1 MNKRFAVLGSPIA
14 HSKSPAIHL
23 AAYRVL
29 GLDWEYGRAEVQKG
43 LMRTFI
49 AGLDG
54 VWNGFSVTMPLKEE
68 ASRFAEELDEYA
80 KLTGATNTLY
90 LDEFGKWHG
99 FNTDVFGIVQ
109 AVTEARIGLVK
120 HALIIGSGATAT
132 SAMVAISV
140 LNPTA
145 HVEVLARNKV
155 SRKSLIALGKQLGL
169 KTSRAGGLRA
179 ASRVSNLTISTLPS
193 GALDKQAARLI
204 RAWTW
209 KPKGALLD
217 VSYNPWPSKLAEAWS
232 AKGKR
237 TISGLEMLI
246 WQAVAQIRIFNTGSA
261 EKELPN
267 EVAVVS
273 AMHIAV
279 ESEQ

>member
-1 MNKRFAVLGSPIA
+1 MNKRFAVLGSPIT

-43 LMRTFI
+43 LLRTFI
-49 AGLDG
+49 AGLED
-54 VWNGFSVTMPLKEE
+54 VWNGYSVTMPLKEE
-68 ASRFAEELDEYA
+68 ASRFADELDEVA
-80 KLTGATNTLY
+80 SLTGATNTLY

-99 FNTDVFGIVQ
+99 YNTDVFGIVQ

-132 SAMVAISV
+132 SAIVAIKA
-140 LNPTA
+140 LNPDA
-145 HVEVLARNKV
+145 HVEILARNKE
-155 SRKSLIALGKQLGL
+155 SRKALIALGKSIGL

-179 ASRVSNLTISTLPS
+179 ASRVSNLTISTVPAGS
-193 GALDKQAARLI
+193 LDKQAAKLS
-204 RAWTW
+204 RALFW

-217 VSYNPWPSKLAEAWS
+217 VAYNPWPSKLAAAWS
-232 AKGKR
+232 AKDKR

-246 WQAVAQIRIFNTGSA
+246 WQAVAQIRIFTSGSP
-261 EKELPN
+261 ERELPN

-273 AMHIAV
+273 AMHLAV
-279 ESEQ
+279 ETEQ

>member
-29 GLDWEYGRAEVQKG
+29 GFDWEYGRAEVQKG

-120 HALIIGSGATAT
+120 HALIIGSGATAS

-155 SRKSLIALGKQLGL
+155 SRKEIG
-169 KTSRAGGLRA
+169 RAH
-179 ASRVSNLTISTLPS
+179 V
-193 GALDKQAARLI
+193 
-204 RAWTW
+204 
-209 KPKGALLD
+209 
-217 VSYNPWPSKLAEAWS
+217 
-232 AKGKR
+232 
-237 TISGLEMLI
+237 
-246 WQAVAQIRIFNTGSA
+246 
-261 EKELPN
+261 
-267 EVAVVS
+267 
-273 AMHIAV
+273 
-279 ESEQ
+279 

>member
-68 ASRFAEELDEYA
+68 ATRFAEELDEYA

-140 LNPTA
+140 LNPNA

-155 SRKSLIALGKQLGL
+155 SRKALIALGKQLGL
-169 KTSRAGGLRA
+169 KTTRAGGLRA

-193 GALDKQAARLI
+193 GALDRQAARLI
-204 RAWTW
+204 RAWSW

>member
-68 ASRFAEELDEYA
+68 ASRFAEDLDEYA

-140 LNPTA
+140 LNPNA

-169 KTSRAGGLRA
+169 KATRAGGLRA

-204 RAWTW
+204 RAWSW

-261 EKELPN
+261 DKELPN

>member
-43 LMRTFI
+43 LLRTFL
-49 AGLDG
+49 AGLEDP
-54 VWNGFSVTMPLKEE
+54 WNGFSVTMPLKEE
-68 ASRFAEELDEYA
+68 ATRFAEELDPYA
-80 KLTGATNTLY
+80 KLTGATNTLFQ
-90 LDEFGKWHG
+90 DEFGKWHG

-140 LNPTA
+140 LNPAA
-145 HVEVLARNKV
+145 HVEVLARNPE
-155 SRKSLIALGKQLGL
+155 SRKALLALGKKLGL
-169 KTSRAGGLRA
+169 KVRRAGGLRA
-179 ASRVSNLTISTLPS
+179 ASRVSNLTISTLPAGS
-193 GALDKQAARLI
+193 LDKQAVKLGKALF
-204 RAWTW
+204 W

-217 VSYNPWPSKLAEAWS
+217 VAYNPWPSKLAAAWT
-232 AKGKR
+232 AKDKR

-246 WQAVAQIRIFNTGSA
+246 WQAVAQIRIFTTGSA
-261 EKELPN
+261 ELELPN

-279 ESEQ
+279 ENEQ

>member
-132 SAMVAISV
+132 SAMVAIRV

-145 HVEVLARNKV
+145 HVEVLARNKI
-155 SRKSLIALGKQLGL
+155 SRKALIALGKQLGL

>member
-29 GLDWEYGRAEVQKG
+29 GFDWEYGRAEVQKG
-43 LMRTFI
+43 LLRTFI

-68 ASRFAEELDEYA
+68 ATRFAEELDDYA

-140 LNPTA
+140 LNPAA

-155 SRKSLIALGKQLGL
+155 SRKALIALGKKLGL
-169 KTSRAGGLRA
+169 KTTRAGGLAA

-232 AKGKR
+232 ARGKR

-246 WQAVAQIRIFNTGSA
+246 WQAVAQIRIFSTGSA

-267 EVAVVS
+267 EIAVVS

>member
-1 MNKRFAVLGSPIA
+1 MNKRFAVLGSPIE

-29 GLDWEYGRAEVQKG
+29 GLDWDYGRAEVQKG
-43 LMRTFI
+43 LLRTFI
-49 AGLDG
+49 AGLG
-54 VWNGFSVTMPLKEE
+54 EVWNGFSVTMPLKEE
-68 ASRFAEELDEYA
+68 ATRFATELDNYA
-80 KLTGATNTLY
+80 RLTGATNTLF

-99 FNTDVFGIVQ
+99 FNTDVFGIIQ

-140 LNPTA
+140 LNPQA
-145 HVEVLARNKV
+145 HVEVLARNPK
-155 SRKSLIALGKQLGL
+155 SRKELIILGKKLGL
-169 KTSRAGGLRA
+169 KVRRAGGLRA
-179 ASRVSNLTISTLPS
+179 ASRVSNLTISTLPAGS
-193 GALDKQAARLI
+193 LDKQSERL
-204 RAWTW
+204 AKAFFW

-217 VSYNPWPSKLAEAWS
+217 VAYNPWPSGLAQAWAS
-232 AKGKR
+232 KDKR

-246 WQAVAQIRIFNTGSA
+246 WQAVAQIRIFTTGSPDR
-261 EKELPN
+261 ELPN

-273 AMHIAV
+273 AMQIAV
-279 ESEQ
+279 ENEQ

>member
-29 GLDWEYGRAEVQKG
+29 GFDWEYGRAEVQKG

-120 HALIIGSGATAT
+120 RALIIGSGATAT

-140 LNPTA
+140 LNPNA

-155 SRKSLIALGKQLGL
+155 SRKALIALGKKLGL
-169 KTSRAGGLRA
+169 KTTRAGGLAA

-193 GALDKQAARLI
+193 GALDKQAARLS

-246 WQAVAQIRIFNTGSA
+246 WQAVAQIRIFSTGSA
-261 EKELPN
+261 DKELPN
-267 EVAVVS
+267 EIAVVS

>member
-140 LNPTA
+140 LNPNA

-155 SRKSLIALGKQLGL
+155 SKRSLIALGKQLGL
-169 KTSRAGGLRA
+169 KTTRASGLRA

-204 RAWTW
+204 RAWSW

-217 VSYNPWPSKLAEAWS
+217 VSYNPWPSKLADAWS

>member
-1 MNKRFAVLGSPIA
+1 MSKQFAVLGSPIE

-29 GLDWEYGRAEVQKG
+29 GLDWSYGRAEVQKG
-43 LMRTFI
+43 LLRTFL
-49 AGLDG
+49 AGLPD

-68 ASRFAEELDEYA
+68 ASRFADELDSFA
-80 KLTGATNTLY
+80 RLTGATNTLF

-99 FNTDVFGIVQ
+99 YNTDVFGIVQ
-109 AVTEARIGLVK
+109 AVTEARIGLVR

-140 LNPTA
+140 LNPNA
-145 HVEVLARNKV
+145 HVEVLARNKE
-155 SRKSLIALGKQLGL
+155 SRKTLLALGKSLGL
-169 KTSRAGGLRA
+169 KTNRAGGLRA
-179 ASRVSNLTISTLPS
+179 ASRVSNLTISTLPA
-193 GALDKQAARLI
+193 GALDKQASRLVN
-204 RAWTW
+204 AVLW

-217 VSYNPWPSKLAEAWS
+217 VSYNPWPSKLAEAWA

-237 TISGLEMLI
+237 TVSGLEMLI
-246 WQAVAQIRIFNTGSA
+246 WQAVAQIRIFTTGSPDR
-261 EKELPN
+261 ELPN
-267 EVAVVS
+267 EIAVVS

>member
-1 MNKRFAVLGSPIA
+1 MSKRFAVLGSPIE

-43 LMRTFI
+43 LLRTFI

-54 VWNGFSVTMPLKEE
+54 VWDGFSLTMPLKEE
-68 ASRFAEELDEYA
+68 ASRFADELDSYA

-132 SAMVAISV
+132 SALVAISV
-140 LNPTA
+140 LNPNA
-145 HVEVLARNKV
+145 HVEVLARNKE
-155 SRKSLIALGKQLGL
+155 SRKKLIDLGKSLGL
-169 KTSRAGGLRA
+169 KTSRAGGLKA
-179 ASRVSNLTISTLPS
+179 ASRVSNLTISTLPAGS
-193 GALDKQAARLI
+193 LDKQANKLA
-204 RAWTW
+204 RAWFW

-217 VSYNPWPSKLAEAWS
+217 VSYNPWPSSLAAAWS

-246 WQAVAQIRIFNTGSA
+246 WQAVAQIRIFSSGSA
-261 EKELPN
+261 ERELPN
-267 EVAVVS
+267 EIAVIS

>member
-1 MNKRFAVLGSPIA
+1 MSKKFAVLGSPIE

-43 LMRTFI
+43 LLRTFL
-49 AGLDG
+49 AGLG
-54 VWNGFSVTMPLKEE
+54 EVWDGFSVTMPLKEE
-68 ASRFAEELDEYA
+68 ATRFAEELDDYA
-80 KLTGATNTLY
+80 RLTGSTNTLY
-90 LDEFGKWHG
+90 LDQFGKWHG

-140 LNPTA
+140 LNPAA
-145 HVEVLARNKV
+145 HVEVLARNPE
-155 SRKSLIALGKQLGL
+155 SRKALLALGKQLGL
-169 KTSRAGGLRA
+169 KVRRAGGLRA
-179 ASRVSNLTISTLPS
+179 ASRVSNLTISTLPAGS
-193 GALDKQAARLI
+193 LDKQATRL
-204 RAWTW
+204 AKAFFW

-217 VSYNPWPSKLAEAWS
+217 VSYNPWPSALANAWG
-232 AKGKR
+232 AKDRK

-246 WQAVAQIRIFNTGSA
+246 WQAVAQIRIFTTGSA
-261 EKELPN
+261 DRELPN

-273 AMHIAV
+273 AMHISV
-279 ESEQ
+279 ETEQ

>member
-1 MNKRFAVLGSPIA
+1 MNKRFAVLGSPIE

-43 LMRTFI
+43 LLRTFH
-49 AGLDG
+49 AGLG
-54 VWNGFSVTMPLKEE
+54 EVWNGFSVTMPLKEE
-68 ASRFAEELDEYA
+68 ASRFADELDEFA
-80 KLTGATNTLY
+80 SLTGSTNTLY

-109 AVTEARIGLVK
+109 AVTEARIGLVR

-140 LNPTA
+140 LNPSA
-145 HVEVLARNKV
+145 QVEVLARNPE
-155 SRKSLIALGKQLGL
+155 SRKTLIALGKKLGL
-169 KTSRAGGLRA
+169 KVRRAGGLRA
-179 ASRVSNLTISTLPS
+179 ASRVSNLTISTLPAGS
-193 GALDKQAARLI
+193 LDKHAARLSKSI
-204 RAWTW
+204 LW

-217 VSYNPWPSKLAEAWS
+217 VSYNPWPSALAQAWV
-232 AKGKR
+232 AKDKR

-246 WQAVAQIRIFNTGSA
+246 WQAVAQIRIFTTGSA
-261 EKELPN
+261 DRELPN

-279 ESEQ
+279 ESDQ

>member
-140 LNPTA
+140 LNPNA

-169 KTSRAGGLRA
+169 KTGRAGGLRA

-193 GALDKQAARLI
+193 GALDKQASRLI

>member
-43 LMRTFI
+43 LLRTFL
-49 AGLDG
+49 AGLEDP
-54 VWNGFSVTMPLKEE
+54 WNGFSVTMPLKEE
-68 ASRFAEELDEYA
+68 ATRFAEELDPYA
-80 KLTGATNTLY
+80 KLTGATNTLFQ
-90 LDEFGKWHG
+90 DEFGKWHG

-140 LNPTA
+140 LNPAA
-145 HVEVLARNKV
+145 HVEILARNPE
-155 SRKSLIALGKQLGL
+155 SRKALLALGKKLGL
-169 KTSRAGGLRA
+169 KVRRAGGLRA
-179 ASRVSNLTISTLPS
+179 ASRVSNLTISTLPAGS
-193 GALDKQAARLI
+193 LDKQAVKLGKALF
-204 RAWTW
+204 W

-217 VSYNPWPSKLAEAWS
+217 VAYNPWPSKLAAAWT
-232 AKGKR
+232 AKDKR

-246 WQAVAQIRIFNTGSA
+246 WQAVAQIRIFTTGSA
-261 EKELPN
+261 ERELPN

-279 ESEQ
+279 ENEQ

>member
-68 ASRFAEELDEYA
+68 ASRFAEELDDYA

-155 SRKSLIALGKQLGL
+155 SRKALIALGKQLGL

>member
-169 KTSRAGGLRA
+169 KTTRAGGLRA
-179 ASRVSNLTISTLPS
+179 ASRISNLTISTLPS

>member
-1 MNKRFAVLGSPIA
+1 
-14 HSKSPAIHL
+14 
-23 AAYRVL
+23 
-29 GLDWEYGRAEVQKG
+29 
-43 LMRTFI
+43 MRTFI

-80 KLTGATNTLY
+80 KMTGATNTLY

-140 LNPTA
+140 LNPNA

-169 KTSRAGGLRA
+169 KTTRAGGLRA

-232 AKGKR
+232 AKGKL

-261 EKELPN
+261 DKELPN

>member
-140 LNPTA
+140 LNPNA

-169 KTSRAGGLRA
+169 KTTRAGGLRA

-204 RAWTW
+204 RAWSW

>member
-1 MNKRFAVLGSPIA
+1 MSKRFAVLGSPIA

-23 AAYRVL
+23 AGYRVL

-43 LMRTFI
+43 LLRTFI
-49 AGLDG
+49 AGLPE

-68 ASRFAEELDEYA
+68 ASRFADHLDSYA
-80 KLTGATNTLY
+80 QLTGATNTLY
-90 LDEFGKWHG
+90 LDEFGKWFG

-120 HALIIGSGATAT
+120 RALIIGSGATAT

-140 LNPTA
+140 LNPGA
-145 HVEVLARNKV
+145 HVEVLARNKEA
-155 SRKSLIALGKQLGL
+155 RQKLLTLGKSLGL
-169 KTSRAGGLRA
+169 KVQRAGGLRA
-179 ASRVSNLTISTLPS
+179 ASRISNLTISTLPA
-193 GALDKQAARLI
+193 GALDKQAIRL
-204 RAWTW
+204 AKAFLW

-217 VSYNPWPSKLAEAWS
+217 VSYDPWPSKLAAAWD

-246 WQAVAQIRIFNTGSA
+246 WQAVAQIRIFTSGSA
-261 EKELPN
+261 ENELPN
-267 EVAVVS
+267 EIAVIS
-273 AMHIAV
+273 AMHISV
-279 ESEQ
+279 ETEQ

>member
-54 VWNGFSVTMPLKEE
+54 IWNGFSVTMPLKEE

-80 KLTGATNTLY
+80 KLTGATNTLF

-140 LNPTA
+140 LNPNA

-169 KTSRAGGLRA
+169 KTTRAGGLRA

>member
-1 MNKRFAVLGSPIA
+1 MSKRFAVLGSPIA

-43 LMRTFI
+43 LLRTFL
-49 AGLDG
+49 AGLED

-68 ASRFAEELDEYA
+68 ASRFAEELDPYA
-80 KLTGATNTLY
+80 RLTGATNTLF

-99 FNTDVFGIVQ
+99 YNTDVFGIVQ

-132 SAMVAISV
+132 SAMVALSV
-140 LNPTA
+140 LNPKA
-145 HVEVLARNKV
+145 HVEVLARNKD
-155 SRKSLIALGKQLGL
+155 SRKALLALGKSLGL
-169 KTSRAGGLRA
+169 RTNRAGGLRA
-179 ASRVSNLTISTLPS
+179 ASRVSNLTISTLPA
-193 GALDKQAARLI
+193 GALDKKAEKLARALLW
-204 RAWTW
+204 A
-209 KPKGALLD
+209 PKGALLD
-217 VSYNPWPSKLAEAWS
+217 VSYNPWPSNLAAAWA
-232 AKGKR
+232 AKERK

-246 WQAVAQIRIFNTGSA
+246 WQAVAQIRIFTTGSPDR
-261 EKELPN
+261 ELPN

>member
-1 MNKRFAVLGSPIA
+1 MNKRFAVLGSPIE

-29 GLDWEYGRAEVQKG
+29 GVNWEYGRAEVQKG
-43 LMRTFI
+43 LLRTFI

-54 VWNGFSVTMPLKEE
+54 IWNGFSVTMPLKEE
-68 ASRFAEELDEYA
+68 ASRFAEKLDTYA
-80 KLTGATNTLY
+80 KLTGATNTLF

-140 LNPTA
+140 LNPNA
-145 HVEVLARNKV
+145 RVEVLARNKE
-155 SRKSLIALGKQLGL
+155 SRKKLLDLGKSLGL
-169 KTSRAGGLRA
+169 RTGRAGGLKA
-179 ASRVSNLTISTLPS
+179 ASRVSNLTISTLPAGS
-193 GALDKQAARLI
+193 LDKQALKLS
-204 RAWTW
+204 RALFW

-217 VSYNPWPSKLAEAWS
+217 VSYTPWPSNLAAAWTS
-232 AKGKR
+232 KGKR

-246 WQAVAQIRIFNTGSA
+246 WQAVAQIRIFTTGSA
-261 EKELPN
+261 DRELPN
-267 EVAVVS
+267 EIAVIS

-279 ESEQ
+279 ESDQ

>member
-1 MNKRFAVLGSPIA
+1 MSKRYAVLGSPIS

-43 LMRTFI
+43 LLRTFL
-49 AGLDG
+49 AGLG
-54 VWNGFSVTMPLKEE
+54 ETWNGFSITMPLKEE
-68 ASRFAEELDEYA
+68 ASRFADELDDYA
-80 KLTGATNTLY
+80 RLTGATNTLH

-120 HALIIGSGATAT
+120 RALIIGSGATAT
-132 SAMVAISV
+132 SALVAIKE
-140 LNPTA
+140 LNPNA
-145 HVEVLARNKV
+145 HVEILARNPE
-155 SRKSLIALGKQLGL
+155 SRKSLIALGKTLGL
-169 KTSRAGGLRA
+169 KVSRAGGLRA
-179 ASRVSNLTISTLPS
+179 ASRVSSLTISTLPAGS
-193 GALDKQAARLI
+193 LDKQAAKL
-204 RAWTW
+204 AKALFW

-217 VSYNPWPSKLAEAWS
+217 VAYNPWPSKLAAAWD
-232 AKGKR
+232 AKERR

-246 WQAVAQIRIFNTGSA
+246 WQAVAQIRIFTTGNT
-261 EKELPN
+261 ERELPN

-279 ESEQ
+279 ENEQ

>member
-155 SRKSLIALGKQLGL
+155 SRKALIALGKQLGL

-261 EKELPN
+261 DKELPN